1 MGINADLVKKLRES
15 TGIGIMDCKA
25 ALIEADGD
33 LEKAMNVL
41 RKKGLASAKKRTGRK
56 AMEGMIASYIHHG
69 DKIGVLVEINCETD
83 FVARTDE
90 FKDLARNV
98 AMHIAATNPSYV
110 SKEDVSCDVIEK
122 EREIYSEQSKGK
134 PEHAI
139 TKIIDGK
146 LENFSRNSACYNRRL
161 LKIVKSLLTN
171 ILCPKWPNLE
181 RISRFVDS
189 LDINSEDSLSYEE
202 TCI

>member
-15 TGIGIMDCKA
+15 TGIGIMDCKV
-25 ALIEADGD
+25 ALMEAGGD
-33 LEKAMNVL
+33 LEKATNVL

-90 FKDLARNV
+90 FKNLARDV
-98 AMHIAATNPSYV
+98 AMHIAATSPSYI

-122 EREIYSEQSKGK
+122 EKEIYSEQSKGK

-146 LENFSRNSACYNRRL
+146 LEKFFSQFCLLQQTFIKDSKISVNEYLMSKVAKLGENIKIRRFTRYQL
-161 LKIVKSLLTN
+161 GG
-171 ILCPKWPNLE
+171 
-181 RISRFVDS
+181 
-189 LDINSEDSLSYEE
+189 
-202 TCI
+202 

>member
-1 MGINADLVKKLRES
+1 MGISADLVKKLREATS
-15 TGIGIMDCKA
+15 IGIMDCKA

-33 LEKAMNVL
+33 LEKATDVL
-41 RKKGLASAKKRTGRK
+41 RKKGLASAKKRTGRQ
-56 AMEGMIASYIHHG
+56 ALEGIIASYIHHG

-98 AMHIAATNPSYV
+98 AMHIAATSPSYI

-122 EREIYSEQSKGK
+122 EKEIYSEQSKGK

-146 LENFSRNSACYNRRL
+146 LEKFFSQFCLLQQTFIKDSKISVNEYLMSKVAKLGENIKIRRFTRYQL
-161 LKIVKSLLTN
+161 GG
-171 ILCPKWPNLE
+171 
-181 RISRFVDS
+181 
-189 LDINSEDSLSYEE
+189 
-202 TCI
+202 

>member
-33 LEKAMNVL
+33 LEKATNVL
-41 RKKGLASAKKRTGRK
+41 RKKGLASAKKRTGRQ
-56 AMEGMIASYIHHG
+56 ALEGIIASYIHHG

-90 FKDLARNV
+90 FKDLAMNI
-98 AMHIAATNPSYV
+98 AMHIAATNPSYI
-110 SKEDVSCDVIEK
+110 SKEDVPCDVIEK
-122 EREIYSEQSKGK
+122 EKEIYSEQSKDK

-139 TKIIDGK
+139 EKIVNGK
-146 LENFSRNSACYNRRL
+146 LEKFFAQFCLLQQTFIKDSKMSVSEYIASEVAKLGENTKVRRFTRYQL
-161 LKIVKSLLTN
+161 GG
-171 ILCPKWPNLE
+171 
-181 RISRFVDS
+181 
-189 LDINSEDSLSYEE
+189 
-202 TCI
+202 

>member
-1 MGINADLVKKLRES
+1 MGINADLVKKLREA

-33 LEKAMNVL
+33 LEKATNVL
-41 RKKGLASAKKRTGRK
+41 RKKGLASAKKRTGRQ
-56 AMEGMIASYIHHG
+56 ALEGIIASYIHHG

-90 FKDLARNV
+90 FKDMARNI
-98 AMHIAATNPSYV
+98 AMHIAAANPSYI
-110 SKEDVSCDVIEK
+110 SKEDVSRDVIEK

-139 TKIIDGK
+139 EKIVNGK
-146 LENFSRNSACYNRRL
+146 LEKFFSQFCLLQQTFIKDSKMSISEYVTSKVAKLGENIKVRRFTRYQL
-161 LKIVKSLLTN
+161 GG
-171 ILCPKWPNLE
+171 
-181 RISRFVDS
+181 
-189 LDINSEDSLSYEE
+189 
-202 TCI
+202 

>member
-1 MGINADLVKKLRES
+1 MGISADLVKKLREATS
-15 TGIGIMDCKA
+15 IGIMDCKA

-33 LEKAMNVL
+33 LEKATDVL

-98 AMHIAATNPSYV
+98 AMHIAATSPSYI

-122 EREIYSEQSKGK
+122 EKEIYSEQSKGK

-146 LENFSRNSACYNRRL
+146 LEKFFSQFCLLQQTFIKDSKISVNEYLMSKVAKLGENIKIRRFTRYQL
-161 LKIVKSLLTN
+161 GG
-171 ILCPKWPNLE
+171 
-181 RISRFVDS
+181 
-189 LDINSEDSLSYEE
+189 
-202 TCI
+202 

>member
-41 RKKGLASAKKRTGRK
+41 RKKGLASANKRTGRK

-90 FKDLARNV
+90 FKDLARDV
-98 AMHIAATNPSYV
+98 AMHIAATSPSYI

-122 EREIYSEQSKGK
+122 EKEIYSEQSKGK

-146 LENFSRNSACYNRRL
+146 LEKFFSQFCLLQQTFIKDNKISVNEYLMSKVAKLGENIKIRRFTRYQL
-161 LKIVKSLLTN
+161 GG
-171 ILCPKWPNLE
+171 
-181 RISRFVDS
+181 
-189 LDINSEDSLSYEE
+189 
-202 TCI
+202 

>member
-1 MGINADLVKKLRES
+1 MGINADLVGKLREA
-15 TGIGIMDCKA
+15 TGIGIMNCKA

-41 RKKGLASAKKRTGRK
+41 RKKGLASAKKRTGRQ
-56 AMEGMIASYIHHG
+56 ALEGTIASYIHHG

-110 SKEDVSCDVIEK
+110 SKEDVPCDLVKK
-122 EREIYSEQSKGK
+122 EREIYIDQSKGK

-139 TKIIDGK
+139 EKIVDGK
-146 LENFSRNSACYNRRL
+146 LEKFFSQFCLLQQTFIKDSKMSINEYMLSKVAKLGENIKIRRFTRYQL
-161 LKIVKSLLTN
+161 GG
-171 ILCPKWPNLE
+171 
-181 RISRFVDS
+181 
-189 LDINSEDSLSYEE
+189 
-202 TCI
+202 

>member
-90 FKDLARNV
+90 FKDLARDV
-98 AMHIAATNPSYV
+98 AMHIAATSPSYI

-122 EREIYSEQSKGK
+122 EKEIYSEQSKGK

-146 LENFSRNSACYNRRL
+146 LEKFFSQFCLLQQTFIKDNKISVNEYLMSKVAKLGENIKIRRFTRYQL
-161 LKIVKSLLTN
+161 GG
-171 ILCPKWPNLE
+171 
-181 RISRFVDS
+181 
-189 LDINSEDSLSYEE
+189 
-202 TCI
+202 

>member
-33 LEKAMNVL
+33 LEKATNVL
-41 RKKGLASAKKRTGRK
+41 RKKGMASAKKRTGRK
-56 AMEGMIASYIHHG
+56 AMEGTIASYIHHG

-90 FKDLARNV
+90 FKDLARNI
-98 AMHIAATNPSYV
+98 AMHIAATNPSYI
-110 SKEDVSCDVIEK
+110 SKEDVSSDVIEK

-139 TKIIDGK
+139 EKIVNGK
-146 LENFSRNSACYNRRL
+146 LEKFFSQFCLLQQTFIKDSKLSVNEYLMSKVAKLGENIKIRRFTRYQL
-161 LKIVKSLLTN
+161 GG
-171 ILCPKWPNLE
+171 
-181 RISRFVDS
+181 
-189 LDINSEDSLSYEE
+189 
-202 TCI
+202 

>member
-90 FKDLARNV
+90 FKDLARTV
-98 AMHIAATNPSYV
+98 AMHIAATSPSYI

-122 EREIYSEQSKGK
+122 EKEIYSEQSKGK

-146 LENFSRNSACYNRRL
+146 LEKFFSQFCLLQQTFIKDSKISVNEYLMSKVAKLGENIKIRRFTRYQL
-161 LKIVKSLLTN
+161 GG
-171 ILCPKWPNLE
+171 
-181 RISRFVDS
+181 
-189 LDINSEDSLSYEE
+189 
-202 TCI
+202 

>member
-1 MGINADLVKKLRES
+1 MGINADLVKKLREA

-33 LEKAMNVL
+33 LEKATNVL
-41 RKKGLASAKKRTGRK
+41 RKKGLASAKKRTGRQ
-56 AMEGMIASYIHHG
+56 ALEGIIASYIHHG

-90 FKDLARNV
+90 FKDLSRNI
-98 AMHIAATNPSYV
+98 AMHIAATNPSYI

-122 EREIYSEQSKGK
+122 ERDIYSEQSKGK

-139 TKIIDGK
+139 EKIVNGK
-146 LENFSRNSACYNRRL
+146 LEKFFAQFCLLQQTFIKDSKMSVSEYVASKVAKLGENVKIRRFTRYQL
-161 LKIVKSLLTN
+161 GG
-171 ILCPKWPNLE
+171 
-181 RISRFVDS
+181 
-189 LDINSEDSLSYEE
+189 
-202 TCI
+202 

>member
-98 AMHIAATNPSYV
+98 AMHIAATSPSYI

-122 EREIYSEQSKGK
+122 EKEIYSEQSKGK

-146 LENFSRNSACYNRRL
+146 LEKFFSQFCLLQQTFIKDSKISVNEYLMSKVAKLGENIKIRRFTRYQL
-161 LKIVKSLLTN
+161 GG
-171 ILCPKWPNLE
+171 
-181 RISRFVDS
+181 
-189 LDINSEDSLSYEE
+189 
-202 TCI
+202 

>member
-1 MGINADLVKKLRES
+1 MGISADLVKKLREATS
-15 TGIGIMDCKA
+15 IGIMDCKA

-41 RKKGLASAKKRTGRK
+41 RKKGLASANKRTGRK
-56 AMEGMIASYIHHG
+56 AMEGVIASYIHHG

-98 AMHIAATNPSYV
+98 AMHIAATSPSYI

-122 EREIYSEQSKGK
+122 EKEIYSEQSKGK

-139 TKIIDGK
+139 AKIIDGK
-146 LENFSRNSACYNRRL
+146 LEKFFSQFCLLQQTFIKDSKISVNEYLMSKVAKLGENIKIRRFTRYQL
-161 LKIVKSLLTN
+161 GG
-171 ILCPKWPNLE
+171 
-181 RISRFVDS
+181 
-189 LDINSEDSLSYEE
+189 
-202 TCI
+202 